1 MDIIEIEMNKNTN
14 CNNFSDALS
23 LARAYV
29 PLQRFTKIY
38 PICEALN
45 VGTVFPELDLCYK
58 KPDRN
63 YKQQR
68 VC

>member
-1 MDIIEIEMNKNTN
+1 MDIIEIEMNKNN
-14 CNNFSDALS
+14 SCNNFLDSLP

-38 PICEALN
+38 PMCEALN
-45 VGTVFPELDLCYK
+45 VGTVFPELDLRYK
-58 KPDRN
+58 KPDRS
-63 YKQQR
+63 YKPQR